1 MGVRFRR
8 FKCRGFTLVELLVV
22 IAIIGILIALLLPAV
37 QAAREAARRAECV
50 NNLKQIGLAVHNHHD
65 IYKIFPTGGQDNWV
79 MLPTYDE
86 DGNPHIAPHQAAA
99 LFFQILP
106 FMEQKPLHDAAGGVD
121 AEAQGKIALGGVIPA
136 YFCPSRRRAEVLH
149 KNTLHPQKFWDPV
162 ASQSADP
169 TDEAVDYGMLD
180 YAFIGSYVRSA
191 LFVLGGYA
199 NTGAVSQVV
208 PHNDTGATLFW
219 PSYGY
224 KEDSKSINTKTFSNM
239 RDGTSQYVMIAE
251 KRLELDNLGDV
262 GDDDAGYSSPHDQDV
277 FCAGCRMPVPDG
289 NNGDDQQ
296 VGSSHP
302 SGFNV
307 CLGDG
312 SVRFL
317 TYNIDVHT
325 WCFITNPHDGN
336 SVELQ

>member
-1 MGVRFRR
+1 
-8 FKCRGFTLVELLVV
+8 
-22 IAIIGILIALLLPAV
+22 
-37 QAAREAARRAECV
+37 
-50 NNLKQIGLAVHNHHD
+50 
-65 IYKIFPTGGQDNWV
+65 
-79 MLPTYDE
+79 
-86 DGNPHIAPHQAAA
+86 
-99 LFFQILP
+99 
-106 FMEQKPLHDAAGGVD
+106 MEQKTLQDAAGGAD
-121 AEAQGKIALGGVIPA
+121 AEAKGKIALGGVVPA

-149 KNTLHPQKFWDPV
+149 KNSLHPQKFWDPL

-169 TDEAVDYGMLD
+169 TDEACDYGMID
-180 YAFIGSYVRSA
+180 YAFIGSYQRSV
-191 LFVLGGYA
+191 LFALGGYA

-208 PHNDTGATLFW
+208 PHNGSQNFVFW

-239 RDGTSQYVMIAE
+239 RDGTSQFVMVAE
-251 KRLELDNLGDV
+251 KRLELDNLGGS
-262 GDDDAGYSSPHDQDV
+262 GDDDVGYSSPYDQDV
-277 FCAGCRMPVPDG
+277 LVCGCRMPVPDG
-289 NNGDDQQ
+289 NSGDDRQ

-325 WCFITNPHDGN
+325 WCFITSATDGN
-336 SVELQ
+336 AVELD